1 MCRELGMAR
10 KLRWGDCGVCSKRGL
25 LVLYVRYFSYA
36 PSKEDNRALEDC
48 HDGQPG
54 NGKPFAV

>member
-10 KLRWGDCGVCSKRGL
+10 KLRWGDCGHVLKGGS
-25 LVLYVRYFSYA
+25 LVLYAWYFSYD

-48 HDGQPG
+48 HDS
-54 NGKPFAV
+54 